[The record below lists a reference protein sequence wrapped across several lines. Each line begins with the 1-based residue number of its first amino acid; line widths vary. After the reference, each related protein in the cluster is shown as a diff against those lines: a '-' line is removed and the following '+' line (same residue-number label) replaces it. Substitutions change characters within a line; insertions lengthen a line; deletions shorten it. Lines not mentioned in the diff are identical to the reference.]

1 MDEARERKQAVNR
14 PGGSRS
20 LSGRALVALSA
31 VGPGLFLIGYNIG
44 TGSIT
49 TMGMAGARY
58 GMNLL
63 WALVLSGIFTYV
75 LMVGFGRLT
84 LVTGRTALQSFKTG
98 IPRVGKVL
106 ALYVLVALVLG
117 ELVALTGVMGI
128 VAELLQE
135 GVRLASPAED
145 LVIPTFWI
153 VLTVA
158 SGIFLMLW
166 YGHYR
171 LFERVLTTF
180 VILMVF
186 CFVAVFFMVSPS
198 YSAVVA
204 GMIPSIPD
212 TPDASRLVAAMAGT
226 TCSAAVFIVRST
238 VVAEKGWTA
247 ADLGREKRD
256 ALVSASVMVFLSA
269 MVMAVAAGTLFVRGM
284 TMESTLEMIG
294 LLEPIGGDLAAFL
307 LIVGISGA
315 GLSTVFPLVLIAPW
329 LIADY
334 AGWKR
339 DLRSRSSRLLIGLGL
354 LFSFGSVFLDQTP
367 PMLMVIAMALQAA
380 ILPAVA
386 IPAFY
391 LLNRREV
398 MGVEHLSSR
407 GWNAGLIAVI
417 VFSLVTTWFAVTG
430 LLG

>member
-1 MDEARERKQAVNR
+1 MTPSRKI
-14 PGGSRS
+14 
-20 LSGRALVALSA
+20 LVALSA

-49 TMGMAGARY
+49 TMGMAGAQY

-63 WALVLSGIFTYV
+63 WALLLSGIFTYI

-84 LVTGRTALQSFKTG
+84 LVTGQTALQNFRTG
-98 IPRVGKVL
+98 IPRVGKYL
-106 ALYVLVALVLG
+106 ALYVLIALILG
-117 ELVALTGVMGI
+117 ELVALIGVMGI
-128 VAELLQE
+128 VSELIQE
-135 GVRLASPAED
+135 GVRLGSPARA
-145 LVIPTFWI
+145 LVIPTGWI
-153 VLTVA
+153 VLAVS

-166 YGHYR
+166 FGHYK
-171 LFERVLTTF
+171 LFERVLTAF

-186 CFVAVFFMVSPS
+186 CFVAVFFMVTPS

-204 GMIPSIPD
+204 GVVPSIPD
-212 TPDASRLVAAMAGT
+212 TPNASRLVAAMAGT

-238 VVAEKGWTA
+238 VVAEKGWTVK
-247 ADLGREKRD
+247 DLDREKRD
-256 ALVSASVMVFLSA
+256 AFVSASVMVFLSA

-284 TMESTLEMIG
+284 TMESTLDMIG

-329 LIADY
+329 LVADY

-339 DLRSRSSRLLIGLGL
+339 DLRSRSSRLLIGVGL

-367 PMLMVIAMALQAA
+367 PVLMVIAMALQAA

-391 LLNRREV
+391 LLNRKEL
-398 MGVEHLSSR
+398 MGEEHLASR
-407 GWNAGLIAVI
+407 RWNAGLIGVI
-417 VFSLVTTWFAVTG
+417 LFSLVTTWFAVTG